1 MASDG
6 IDEVDHGWGNKR
18 WRDPPPE
25 ERLNQC
31 LRHWWG
37 HLDHSMPPIN
47 TLDGYG
53 TNYTDRWRYIKTPLQ
68 SRRHYLKEALTPQR
82 LELKAMCIKPSTL
95 QWKGTENI
103 NLRKRETIEHSW
115 LFHIYSI
122 ILFWLWHRRC
132 CGRHHTGNHPQQ
144 KKFPWS
150 YRYSSRSLDSSGYA
164 SLNWWS
170 YTSSVWRCLWGHFLY
185 WDSTK

>member
-1 MASDG
+1 MVSDG

-53 TNYTDRWRYIKTPLQ
+53 TNCTDRWRYIKTPLQ
-68 SRRHYLKEALTPQR
+68 SRRRYLKETLTPQR
-82 LELKAMCIKPSTL
+82 LELKATCIKPSTL
-95 QWKGTENI
+95 PWKGTENI
-103 NLRKRETIEHSW
+103 NLRKRETIGHSL
-115 LFHIYSI
+115 LFCIHSI
-122 ILFWLWHRRC
+122 ILFWFWHLRRC
-132 CGRHHTGNHPQQ
+132 GKHHTGEHPQQ
-144 KKFPWS
+144 KKFPWL
-150 YRYSSRSLDSSGYA
+150 YRYPSRSLDPSGHA
-164 SLNWWS
+164 SL
-170 YTSSVWRCLWGHFLY
+170 
-185 WDSTK
+185 D